1 MNLKIEMTLEN
12 HQNKNTN
19 MEYKLIIAQNT
30 PGKHGADWVELRDEI
45 EAKIS
50 RVFAAIDSF
59 QRFKMSAEHW
69 KLMLIGGL
77 TSTFEKAGEHTTLT
91 LTQAVLIP
99 TGLVKYLQEQEQ
111 KDAVANACF
120 GF

>member
-1 MNLKIEMTLEN
+1 
-12 HQNKNTN
+12 

-30 PGKHGADWVELRDEI
+30 PGKTGADWVELRDEI

-50 RVFAAIDSF
+50 RVFAAIDCF

-69 KLMLIGGL
+69 KLLLVGGL
-77 TSTFEKAGEHTTLT
+77 TSTFEKTGEHTTLT

-99 TGLVKYLQEQEQ
+99 PGLVKYLEEQEQ